1 MNNFPFRMT
10 SRISQLRKHTAV
22 GMPPVRLIK
31 APALAPTEAT
41 YSITPTSFFVN
52 EGSSS
57 IFNVITTN
65 VLDGTTL
72 YWITIGNSNNLDF
85 VDNQLSGTTIINNNT
100 SSIVRAISSDQSTE
114 GPEQFLL
121 QLRTDSVTG
130 LVVATSDVVT
140 INDLITAP
148 TYALSSNINPVDEGI
163 SITFTLTTTNVENGN
178 NVPYTISGISQSDIG
193 GVSLNGNFV
202 VDNNN
207 ATLTLNIS
215 ADNLTEGTEYLTL
228 VSGGQTIIVNINDLS
243 KSPVTINFNV
253 YTDIDYGVFPEGNYI
268 IKYVG
273 GAWSRFNRGGDSR
286 FRWGEVTIKAGTL
299 EYFFTDGVDYSMAGA
314 IAAGQGKEMTFYHNG
329 GNIKLLLYDTPTTDN
344 RMSSGGMTYSIW
356 YYIH

>member
-1 MNNFPFRMT
+1 MRKDSIVISKYGFRK
-10 SRISQLRKHTAV
+10 RNQN
-22 GMPPVRLIK
+22 PVIK
-31 APALAPTEAT
+31 TLDTEIFNLNR
-41 YSITPTSFFVN
+41 SVKNVN
-52 EGSSS
+52 ENVKVLNPS
-57 IFNVITTN
+57 IYLKNVKGVELNKDDNLN
-65 VLDGTTL
+65 V
-72 YWITIGNSNNLDF
+72 SPKNL
-85 VDNQLSGTTIINNNT
+85 
-100 SSIVRAISSDQSTE
+100 IV
-114 GPEQFLL
+114 
-121 QLRTDSVTG
+121 
-130 LVVATSDVVT
+130 
-140 INDLITAP
+140 NDIPPPIEP
-148 TYALSSNINPVDEGI
+148 TYQLTSNVNPVDEGI

-178 NVPYTISGISQSDIG
+178 NVPYTISGVSQSDIG
-193 GVSLNGNFV
+193 GVPLNGNFV

-207 ATLTLNIS
+207 ASITLNIT
-215 ADNLTEGTEYLTL
+215 ADNLTEDTEYLTL

-329 GNIKLLLYDTPTTDN
+329 GNIKLLLYDVPVTDN
-344 RMSSGGMTYSIW
+344 RMSPEGMTYSIW
-356 YYIH
+356 YDI

>member
-1 MNNFPFRMT
+1 MT

-22 GMPPVRLIK
+22 GMPPVQLIK
-31 APALAPTEAT
+31 APALAPTKAT
-41 YSITPTSFFVN
+41 YSITPTSLFVN

-72 YWITIGNSNNLDF
+72 YWTTIGNSNNLDF

-148 TYALSSNINPVDEGI
+148 TYALSSNINPVDEGV

-178 NVPYTISGISQSDIG
+178 NVPYTISGVSQSDIG
-193 GVSLNGNFV
+193 GALLNGNFV

-207 ATLTLNIS
+207 ASITLNIT

-243 KSPVTINFNV
+243 KSPVTINFSV
-253 YTDIDYGVFPEGNYI
+253 YATDIDYGVFPEGNYI

-273 GAWSRFNRGGDSR
+273 GAWSAYNYRYGDSR
-286 FRWGEVTIKAGTL
+286 FKWGDVTIKAGTL
-299 EYFFTDGVDYSMAGA
+299 EYFFTDGVEYSMAGA

-329 GNIKLLLYDTPTTDN
+329 GNIKLQLFDYPITDN
-344 RMSSGGMTYSIW
+344 RMSPEGMTYSIW
-356 YYIH
+356 YDI